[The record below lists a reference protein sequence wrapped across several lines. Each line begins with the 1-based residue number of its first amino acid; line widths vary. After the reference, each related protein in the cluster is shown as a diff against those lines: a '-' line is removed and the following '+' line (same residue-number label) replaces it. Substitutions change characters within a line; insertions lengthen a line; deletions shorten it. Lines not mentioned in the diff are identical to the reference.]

1 MNLVVRIAS
10 RKGVICSRAALAR
23 SAATSYYILLQFVIS
38 QKMQAKQGLNQRSP
52 AQSPL
57 PLPLVHSDCAVCW
70 LLLLLI
76 IKMRVQ
82 LTSKSTNKE
91 TTSPFSSQS
100 RFFCTWPELVEPPG
114 KSFSA
119 PTLTNNC
126 DASMWLAGVIPPANG
141 QSAPNT
147 IYLHIR
153 LTWCSRTMLTKM
165 LTNP

>member
-10 RKGVICSRAALAR
+10 RKGVICSRATLAR

-38 QKMQAKQGLNQRSP
+38 QKRQARQGLNQCPRTP
-52 AQSPL
+52 YPL
-57 PLPLVHSDCAVCW
+57 LLPLVHSNCAMCW
-70 LLLLLI
+70 LLLLLL
-76 IKMRVQ
+76 IKMRVG

-91 TTSPFSSQS
+91 TSSPFNQS

-141 QSAPNT
+141 QPAPNN

-153 LTWCSRTMLTKM
+153 LTWCSRTMS
-165 LTNP
+165 NHINIIP